1 MKTATVLAFP
11 SDRVRPAEA
20 HTAKILVMPVK
31 NPEIDILAFPA
42 AVTLVWLSMFGF

>member
-1 MKTATVLAFP
+1 MATVLAFP
-11 SDRVRPAEA
+11 KDRVRQEPEA

-31 NPEIDILAFPA
+31 NPSVDILAFPA